1 MDIEKIIAEVLRR
14 LETEIVSNAAGKRDD
29 EGKAK
34 VLLISK
40 ERSRGH
46 HLSEKINT
54 LQAHYRIEYAEDTSL
69 KDAHQIAIIADLDD
83 SGLAKMTSGIF
94 DEAYLAA
101 IHEAILKGK
110 DILLNKDS
118 LEIFRSKDTAPFA
131 FFKFYEKKLEV
142 LEAWGIQV
150 LSLDEILDYL
160 KAGSDKDCIGR
171 EIYGKNLMKRVVT
184 DRDIRE
190 ALEERQKVVT
200 VLPHT
205 IITDIA
211 KETAAKEGVDI
222 VVCKE

>member
-1 MDIEKIIAEVLRR
+1 M
-14 LETEIVSNAAGKRDD
+14 
-29 EGKAK
+29 
-34 VLLISK
+34 LLISK

-131 FFKFYEKKLEV
+131 SFKFYEKKLEV

-160 KAGSDKDCIGR
+160 KAGSDKDCLGR

-190 ALEERQKVVT
+190 ALEEGQKVVT

>member
-29 EGKAK
+29 ESKAK
-34 VLLISK
+34 VLLISR

-54 LQAHYRIEYAEDTSL
+54 LQAHYSIEYAEDTCL
-69 KDAHQIAIIADLDD
+69 KDAHQIVILADLDD
-83 SGLAKMTSGIF
+83 SGLAKVTSGIF
-94 DEAYLAA
+94 DEAYLAVM
-101 IHEAILKGK
+101 HEAMLKG
-110 DILLNKDS
+110 
-118 LEIFRSKDTAPFA
+118 KDTAPFA
-131 FFKFYEKKLEV
+131 FFKFYEKKLEI

-150 LSLDEILDYL
+150 LSSDGIMDYL
-160 KAGSDKDCIGR
+160 KAGSGKDSLSR

-184 DRDIRE
+184 ERDIRE
-190 ALEERQKVVT
+190 ALEEGQKVVT